1 MLKSFFLDSPFVIG
15 EPRKHFPS
23 RPYPDLNREI
33 ALLKMNKS
41 ENGKL
46 EEAHRH

>member
-1 MLKSFFLDSPFVIG
+1 MIASALS
-15 EPRKHFPS
+15 S

-41 ENGKL
+41 ENRTI
-46 EEAHRH
+46 EEAHIH